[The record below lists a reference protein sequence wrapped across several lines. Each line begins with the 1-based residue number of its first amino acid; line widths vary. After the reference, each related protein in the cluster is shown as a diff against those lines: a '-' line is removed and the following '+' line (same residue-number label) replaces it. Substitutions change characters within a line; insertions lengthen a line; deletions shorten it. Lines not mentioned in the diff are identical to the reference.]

1 MDINECIDMPVD
13 KPCSQECIN
22 LEGGFTCKCDAT
34 YYDREPD
41 GRTCKRRDATAPWIL
56 FTNKYYLRNMSLD
69 ASVYNLVIQNLR
81 NVVALD
87 FDFVNNDI
95 YFCDVS
101 AKTIFKSKVG
111 SEERTNII
119 RHDANGLEGMAVDWV
134 GRKLYW
140 LDRHTQHLSVSE
152 LDGRYRRALKTD
164 IDDPRA
170 IAVHPGVGYLFFTSW
185 NLQAYI
191 GRIGMDGSN
200 FSIIV
205 STVNGDKLAWP
216 NALTIDYFTSKIWWA
231 DAHLDYIAYSD
242 FDGKNKRMV
251 LEGAG
256 AVPHV
261 FALTVMDDFLYWT
274 DWNKKAIMRANKF
287 TGAELTTL
295 RNTTHR
301 PYDIHIY
308 HPLRQIPYDNPCAVS
323 NGDCSHLCL
332 IAPNNFE
339 GVGRTCACPNDFVL
353 STDQHTCIAS
363 CTRGQHRCG
372 GADEKCIP
380 HYWKCDGSVDC
391 MDGSDEPAGSCPER
405 ICKEGQFQCTN
416 RNCTLVTA
424 ICDGRND
431 CGDMSDEENCEHQC
445 PEHEFKCV
453 KSGRCIHG
461 AWKCDGDAD
470 CMDGSDE
477 AEETCHKRPCDS
489 NTEFQCDNG
498 KCIPKLWQCDFDND
512 CGDDSDEPAFLCRNR
527 NCTTGWRR
535 CPSHSNYRCIPEWLF
550 CDGKDD
556 CRDGTDELPENCPK
570 CVEKGDFQCRNK
582 RCVAQRWLCDFENDC
597 GDNSDENEAMCR
609 GRYREC
615 SESEFRCANDK
626 CIPARWK
633 CDQDDDCGDGSD
645 EKDCTEHDCPA
656 DKFQC
661 RSGHCIK
668 KELKCDGDKDCA
680 DLSDELD
687 CPPRYPGGR
696 FCPEGRF
703 ECANHLCV
711 RLTDRCDE
719 IDDCGDGSDESPS
732 ICQDFSCDKEDKFM
746 CGNGKCIPHWEICDG
761 VKNCEDASDENNMTL
776 CAAKPRAACMSNEFK
791 CANGQRCV
799 ANTKVCDLADDCG
812 DASDERGCHNA
823 GTCESSNDRNGGC
836 QQNCTNLVDGGYLCH
851 CVKGSIIDLRNP
863 KTCLDVN
870 ECETDY
876 HYCSQRCENLP
887 TPENPNL
894 KGTYRCSCRAG
905 FTLTDEYSGVCRAR
919 EGETRLFFA
928 SGDTIVSH
936 MVSGGRAR
944 ALEIVKDQER
954 IEGLDFDPVN
964 NMIFWV
970 DSADRT
976 IKRSFIPQEHPE
988 AEIGHPQLI
997 QQAAKTTSMPSAVA
1011 YDWIG
1016 ENLYWTEVDDA
1027 GFMKEGKIYV
1037 SKADGR
1043 YKKVLIY
1050 KLEVPT
1056 SVVVDPELGFMY
1068 FSDAGSRPRIVKAW
1082 MDGTRQKIIV
1092 SERIERP
1099 EALAIDFYMNN
1110 MLYWADAKLNLI
1122 ESMTN
1127 EGQRRTIIAQGAYLA
1142 RPRSI
1147 DVFESMMYWV
1157 SEGDAQGGWVTRQDK
1172 FGRGHPVTV
1181 AARLGHPTSLKLYHR
1196 DHYNRSLH
1204 NPCARAS
1211 AGGSCPHLCLLTPNR
1226 GYSCQCPSQQGGQEA
1241 ASKSACDAAYEDIK
1255 VRKEKKIKFKFNV

>member
-1 MDINECIDMPVD
+1 LLDDGKACADINECVDMPVD
-13 KPCSQECIN
+13 KPCSQECVN
-22 LEGGFTCKCDAT
+22 LEGAFTCKCDPH
-34 YYDREPD
+34 YYVREPD
-41 GRTCKRRDATAPWIL
+41 GRTCKRRESAPPPWIL
-56 FTNKYYLRNMSLD
+56 FTNKYYLRNMSTD
-69 ASVYNLVIQNLR
+69 ASAYNLVIQNLR

-87 FDFVNNDI
+87 FDFANDDI

-111 SEERTNII
+111 SEDRINVI

-170 IAVHPGVGYLFFTSW
+170 IAVHPGVGFIFYTSW

-205 STVNGDKLAWP
+205 STVAGDKLAWP
-216 NALTIDYFTSKIWWA
+216 NAITIDYFTHKIWWA

-251 LEGAG
+251 LEGA

-274 DWNKKAIMRANKF
+274 DWNKKAILRANKF
-287 TGAELTTL
+287 TGAELMTL

-308 HPLRQIPYDNPCAVS
+308 HPLRQIAYDNPCAIL
-323 NGDCSHLCL
+323 NGGCSHLCL
-332 IAPNNFE
+332 IAPNNFD
-339 GVGRTCACPNDFVL
+339 GVGKTCACPNDFVL
-353 STDQHTCIAS
+353 GTDQRTCIAA

-391 MDGSDEPAGSCPER
+391 MDGSDEPASCPER

-431 CGDMSDEENCEHQC
+431 CGDMSDEENCEHEC
-445 PEHEFKCV
+445 SEHEFKCR

-477 AEETCHKRPCDS
+477 ADDVCHKRDCDP
-489 NTEFQCDNG
+489 NTEFRCDNG
-498 KCIPKLWQCDFDND
+498 KCIQKLWQCDFDND
-512 CGDDSDEPAFLCRNR
+512 CGDDSDEPAFLCRQR

-570 CVEKGDFQCRNK
+570 CSEKGDFQCRNK

-597 GDNSDENEAMCR
+597 GDNSDENEAMCK

-615 SESEFRCANDK
+615 SESEFRCSNDK

-645 EKDCTEHDCPA
+645 EKDCTAHDCPA

-719 IDDCGDGSDESPS
+719 IDDCGDGSDEAPS
-732 ICQDFSCDKEDKFM
+732 ICQDFSCDKEDKFT
-746 CGNGKCIPHWEICDG
+746 CGNGKCIPHYEICDG

-776 CAAKPRAACMSNEFK
+776 CAAKPKPCMFNEFK
-791 CANGQRCV
+791 CANLRCV
-799 ANTKVCDLADDCG
+799 SSLKVCDLNDDCG

-823 GTCESSNDRNGGC
+823 GTCEISNDRNGGC

-851 CVKGSIIDLRNP
+851 CVKGSIIDVRNP
-863 KTCLDVN
+863 KACMDVN

-887 TPENPNL
+887 SAENPTL
-894 KGTYRCSCRAG
+894 KGTYRCSCREG
-905 FTLTDEYSGVCRAR
+905 FFLTDEYSGVCRAR
-919 EGETRLFFA
+919 EGEAQLFFA
-928 SGDTIVSH
+928 SGDTIVGH
-936 MVSGGRAR
+936 TLSGRSRAE
-944 ALEIVKDQER
+944 EIIKDQKR
-954 IEGLDFDPVN
+954 IEGLDFDPIN

-970 DSADRT
+970 DSRDRN

-997 QQAAKTTSMPSAVA
+997 QSAAKATSMPSAVA

-1016 ENLYWTEVDDA
+1016 ENLYWTEVDDS
-1027 GFMKEGKIYV
+1027 GFMKEGKIFV
-1037 SKADGR
+1037 SKSDGR

-1110 MLYWADAKLNLI
+1110 MLYWADAKLNVI

-1127 EGQRRTIIAQGAYLA
+1127 DGARRTIIAQGAYLA

-1157 SEGDAQGGWVTRQDK
+1157 SEGDSQGGWVTRQDK

-1181 AARLGHPTSLKLYHR
+1181 AARLSHPTSLKLYHR

-1204 NPCARAS
+1204 NPCAKLTT
-1211 AGGSCPHLCLLTPNR
+1211 CPHLCLLTPNR
-1226 GYSCQCPSQQGGQEA
+1226 GYSCQCPNQQGGQEWTGKA
-1241 ASKSACDAAYEDIK
+1241 GCDAAYEDVK
-1255 VRKEKKIKFKFNV
+1255 VSKIVSTRVAH